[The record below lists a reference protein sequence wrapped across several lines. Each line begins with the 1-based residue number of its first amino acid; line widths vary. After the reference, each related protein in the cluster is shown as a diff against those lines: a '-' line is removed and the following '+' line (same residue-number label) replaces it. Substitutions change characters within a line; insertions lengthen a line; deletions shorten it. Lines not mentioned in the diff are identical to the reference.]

1 MKKSVMFYLGACAL
15 FLLPAALFGQARATL
30 GGRVVDSQGA
40 VVPDAEVV
48 VTADEFGDPSNVAMH
63 LTVNGELRQKTT
75 TASMVFDLP
84 RLIEFTSA
92 YYTLEPGDLIYTGT
106 PAGVG
111 PVKPGDTIEAHVERI
126 GSMQIAV
133 R

>member
-1 MKKSVMFYLGACAL
+1 M
-15 FLLPAALFGQARATL
+15 
-30 GGRVVDSQGA
+30 
-40 VVPDAEVV
+40 
-48 VTADEFGDPSNVAMH
+48 VTADEFGDPANVNMH
-63 LTVNGELRQKTT
+63 LTVNGELRQKTST
-75 TASMVFDLP
+75 DSMVFDLP

-111 PVKPGDTIEAHVERI
+111 PVKPGDMIEAHVERI
-126 GSMQIAV
+126 GSMQIVV